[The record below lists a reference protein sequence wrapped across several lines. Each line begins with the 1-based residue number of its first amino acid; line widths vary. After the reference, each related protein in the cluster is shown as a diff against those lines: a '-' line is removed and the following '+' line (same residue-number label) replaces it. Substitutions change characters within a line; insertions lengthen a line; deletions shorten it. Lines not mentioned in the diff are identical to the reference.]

1 MTTKNKS
8 KAISTE
14 VKEILSNDGDLLRNI
29 IQKILQE
36 ILEVEM
42 DQALGASKSQRIELR
57 LCYRC
62 DHYPTTLTTRVGKI
76 ELCRTNN
83 YGAKANR

>member
-42 DQALGASKSQRIELR
+42 DQALSASKS
-57 LCYRC
+57 
-62 DHYPTTLTTRVGKI
+62 
-76 ELCRTNN
+76 
-83 YGAKANR
+83 